1 MIALAVTVETEV
13 FVTYLEIK
21 SVLVDGL
28 RVAGLPILDV
38 EVTVARCVEPASVMV
53 CVSTIEVI
61 LCVLVLPFSDVVLVA
76 AADVS
81 VRYAVEPACVAVSVF
96 T

>member
-1 MIALAVTVETEV
+1 VTVETEV
-13 FVTYLEIK
+13 FVTYLEMK

-28 RVAGLPILDV
+28 RVVGLPILDV
-38 EVTVARCVEPASVMV
+38 EVTVAKCVEPACVMV

-61 LCVLVLPFSDVVLVA
+61 VCMLVVPFSDVVLVA
-76 AADVS
+76 ATDVS
-81 VRYAVEPACVAVSVF
+81 VRYVVEPACVVVSVF